1 MYSTKELQSAAGS
14 TPFGLEVLN
23 TVSQRAQALA
33 HLSGLYE
40 HSDWIV
46 EEALAQSPFKSTAHF
61 RQVCRKVVD
70 QASRDAQLA
79 LIRAHPELTGKAK
92 IDPTLAQDSKNEQQA
107 VGLDRCSPEEFE
119 SLTRLNA
126 AYKEK
131 FGWPFIIAV
140 RGPRGLGL
148 SRQAIIQALARRL
161 NDPIDQERAECLH
174 QIHRIAEMR
183 LNERMGCAPSEGERV
198 WDNCESLAQ
207 YSEESSGLTV
217 SYLSEAH
224 RAAAQWLKKAFQEA
238 GCREVC
244 IDAVGNVVGRWGN
257 PPYLLTGSHY
267 DTVRNGGR
275 YDGRLGIFVPLE
287 VLRARSHDLPFG
299 VELVA
304 FAEEEGVRYA
314 ATFLGSSALTGDFKE
329 SWLEALDANGISM
342 AQAMKT
348 AGLASD
354 LSAIQALRRDPRDYL
369 GFVEVHIEQGPI
381 LASQGLPLGVVTSIN
396 GSLRY
401 KVKLKGQASHAG
413 TTPMGQR
420 RDAAMVAA
428 ELMVYLER
436 RASAQPALVGTV
448 GQLQVPNGST
458 NVVPG
463 ACEFS
468 LDLRAPS
475 NEARDSLAQDVLQE
489 LQAIASRRA
498 VDLEVAEVLRA
509 SAAPSDQA
517 LQALWE
523 KAVEDI
529 GLAVYCLPSG
539 AGHDAMKMHDL
550 LPQAMLFV
558 RGENQGISHNPLEST
573 TADDMQLAVEAFY
586 AFCLRLAKAQQTSGR
601 TGIASLPGSAALNQ

>member
-1 MYSTKELQSAAGS
+1 MPSTKELHSAAGGL
-14 TPFGLEVLN
+14 PFGLEVLN
-23 TVSQRAQALA
+23 AVSQRPQALA
-33 HLSGLYE
+33 QLSGLYE

-46 EEALAQSPFKSTAHF
+46 EEALVQSPFKSVAHF

-70 QASRDAQLA
+70 QAPRNAQLA

-148 SRQAIIQALARRL
+148 SRQAIIEALARRL

-183 LNERMGCAPSEGERV
+183 LNERMECAPSDGERV
-198 WDNCESLAQ
+198 WDNCESLAY

-217 SYLSEAH
+217 SYLSDAH
-224 RAAAQWLKKAFQEA
+224 RAAAQWLKNAFQEA
-238 GCREVC
+238 GCREVE
-244 IDAVGNVVGRWGN
+244 IDAVGNVVGRWGK

-287 VLRARSHDLPFG
+287 VLRARSQDLAFG

-329 SWLEALDANGISM
+329 SWLEAFDANDISM

-348 AGLASD
+348 AGLASG
-354 LSAIQALRRDPRDYL
+354 LSSIQALRRDPKDYL
-369 GFVEVHIEQGPI
+369 GFVEVHIEQGPV
-381 LASQGLPLGVVTSIN
+381 LASKGLPLGVVTSIN

-401 KVKLKGQASHAG
+401 KVRLKGQASHAG

-420 RDAAMVAA
+420 RDASMVAA
-428 ELMVYLER
+428 ELMVYLEN
-436 RASAQPALVGTV
+436 RAMAEPALVGTV
-448 GQLQVPNGST
+448 GQLQVPNGSM

-463 ACEFS
+463 VCEFS

-475 NEARDSLAQDVLQE
+475 NHARDSLAQDVLDA
-489 LQAIASRRA
+489 LHAIGNRRGI
-498 VDLEVAEVLRA
+498 EVRIEEVLRA
-509 SAAPSDQA
+509 SAAPSDQTF
-517 LQALWE
+517 QALWE
-523 KAVEDI
+523 NAVKDI
-529 GLAVYCLPSG
+529 GLPVYRLPSG

-573 TADDMQLAVEAFY
+573 TAEDMQLAVEAFH
-586 AFCLRLAKAQQTSGR
+586 AFCLRLAQAQQLIGVSG
-601 TGIASLPGSAALNQ
+601 SLARNQ

>member
-1 MYSTKELQSAAGS
+1 MPSISEPISATGDR
-14 TPFGLEVLN
+14 PLDLETLN
-23 TVSQRAQALA
+23 TLSLHQQAVGQLG
-33 HLSGLYE
+33 GLYE

-46 EEALAQSPFKSTAHF
+46 EEALARRPFKSVAHF
-61 RQVCRKVVD
+61 RQACRQVVD
-70 QASRDAQLA
+70 KASRDAQLA

-92 IDPTLAQDSKNEQQA
+92 IDPSLAQDSKNEQQA

-131 FGWPFIIAV
+131 FGWPFIVAV

-183 LNERMGCAPSEGERV
+183 LNERMGCAPTDGERV
-198 WDNCESLAQ
+198 WDNCESLAKF
-207 YSEESSGLTV
+207 SEEATCLTA
-217 SYLSEAH
+217 SYLSDAH
-224 RAAAQWLKKAFQEA
+224 RAAAQWLKNAFLEA
-238 GCREVC
+238 GCREVA
-244 IDAVGNVVGRWGN
+244 IDAVGNVVGRWGE

-287 VLRARSHDLPFG
+287 VLRRRSQSLSFG

-329 SWLEALDANGISM
+329 SWLEAKDADGISM

-348 AGLASD
+348 AGLATD
-354 LSAIQALRRDPRDYL
+354 FSAIQTLRRDPKDYL
-369 GFVEVHIEQGPI
+369 GFVEVHIEQGPV

-436 RASAQPALVGTV
+436 RALAQPALVGTV
-448 GQLQVPNGST
+448 GQLQVPNGSM

-475 NEARDSLAQDVLQE
+475 NEARDSLAHDVLQE

-498 VDLEVAEVLRA
+498 VDLEVTEVLRA

-523 KAVEDI
+523 KGVEDI
-529 GLAVYCLPSG
+529 GLPVYRLPSG

-586 AFCLRLAKAQQTSGR
+586 AFCLRLAQTLQTSGLA
-601 TGIASLPGSAALNQ
+601 GIASSPRSAAPNS